1 MKIKWHNENK
11 LHMQVKENNGVT
23 YLTYPS
29 FEQFPDIVHCF
40 STRLGGV
47 SQGIFSSMNL
57 SFTRGDEENA
67 VKDNYRRL
75 SAAVGFSLED
85 IVTSDQTHTTN
96 VQLVGAED
104 RGKGVTRPRTYKDVD
119 GMITNVPGVVLC
131 TFYADCVPLYFVDP
145 VHKAVGLAH
154 SGWRGTV
161 GKIGKVTIEKMA
173 EQFGSDPEEIFT
185 AIGPSICQDCYE
197 VSEDVILE
205 FQKAFEEKYH
215 RPLKGTN
222 LGQFHSDFTS
232 FNGREDVQC
241 AVESLFLMKKMYID
255 KLLLSDNT
263 YDYMFRGKGLTV
275 KSILNLAKD
284 KYNNDLMTLYND
296 LYNGK
301 KLTFDLAK
309 GQTCFKMTKDL
320 AVANLSSFPRKI
332 KVKYEEGNEDDYF
345 K

>member
-119 GMITNVPGVVLC
+119 GMITNVPGLVLA
-131 TFYADCVPLYFVDP
+131 TFYADCVPLFFIDP
-145 VHKAVGLAH
+145 VHRAVGLSH

-161 GKIGKVTIEKMA
+161 GKIGKVTVEKMT
-173 EQFGSDPEEIFT
+173 EEFQTDPSELYA

-197 VSEDVILE
+197 VSGDVIE
-205 FQKAFEEKYH
+205 KFKEAFDEKDWD
-215 RPLKGTN
+215 N
-222 LGQFHSDFTS
+222 LFYRK
-232 FNGREDVQC
+232 N
-241 AVESLFLMKKMYID
+241 
-255 KLLLSDNT
+255 
-263 YDYMFRGKGLTV
+263 
-275 KSILNLAKD
+275 
-284 KYNNDLMTLYND
+284 
-296 LYNGK
+296 NGK
-301 KLTFDLAK
+301 YQLDLWKANESVFRESGICK
-309 GQTCFKMTKDL
+309 EHI
-320 AVANLSSFPRKI
+320 AVNITAELRFCI
-332 KVKYEEGNEDDYF
+332 FCGVI
-345 K
+345 